1 MWLALALGC
10 LAVQLA
16 VLGLLAYGGLALRK
30 FEAPARPPRRPWPAV
45 SVIVAARDEAPGI
58 EAAMRSLLALDYAA
72 LEVLA
77 VDDRS
82 SDATG
87 AILDRLAAQDPRLRV
102 QHVRQLPPGWL
113 GKNHALALGA
123 REARGELLLFTDAD
137 VEFAPQALRSA
148 VAILEA
154 EALDHLA
161 LGPGLRLPGAWLAAC
176 VAYFARLF
184 YVYLRPWRAR
194 DPRSA
199 AFIGVGAFN
208 LVRAE
213 GYRAAGGHERLALR
227 PDDDVKLGKLIKRA
241 GLRQELRHAP
251 DALRV
256 TWYATVGEFVR
267 GLEKNV
273 LAGVDYRG
281 GLALAGLAAL
291 LAVEVLPWIVL
302 AAGDSPAQ
310 IAALASV
317 LVAAAS
323 LGAILLEA
331 RAPVAAALLA
341 PAAALLVVYA
351 CARSILLAY
360 ARGGIV
366 WRGTFYR
373 LAELRCNQV

>member
-1 MWLALALGC
+1 MLGVLAG
-10 LAVQLA
+10 
-16 VLGLLAYGGLALRK
+16 GGLALRR
-30 FEAPARPPRRPWPAV
+30 FEAPARPPGRPWPPV
-45 SVIVAARDEAPGI
+45 SAIVAARDEASGI
-58 EAAMRSLLALDYAA
+58 EAAMRSLLALDYPA

-82 SDATG
+82 GDATG
-87 AILDRLAAQDPRLRV
+87 AILDRLAAHDPRLRV
-102 QHVRQLPPGWL
+102 LHVQELPPGWL

-137 VEFAPQALRSA
+137 VEFAPGALRAA
-148 VAILEA
+148 VSIMEV
-154 EALDHLA
+154 EALDHLTLA
-161 LGPGLRLPGAWLAAC
+161 PGLRLPGAWLAAC
-176 VAYFARLF
+176 VAYFVRHL
-184 YVYLRPWRAR
+184 YLHLRPWRAR
-194 DPRSA
+194 DARSP

-227 PDDDVKLGKLIKRA
+227 PDDDIKLGKLIKLA

-251 DALRV
+251 DALHV

-291 LAVEVLPWIVL
+291 LAVETLPWVVL
-302 AAGDSPAQ
+302 AAGDPPAQ

-323 LGAILLEA
+323 LVAILFEA

-341 PAAALLVVYA
+341 PAAALVFVYA

-366 WRGTFYR
+366 WRGTFYP
-373 LAELRCNQV
+373 LAQLRRNQV